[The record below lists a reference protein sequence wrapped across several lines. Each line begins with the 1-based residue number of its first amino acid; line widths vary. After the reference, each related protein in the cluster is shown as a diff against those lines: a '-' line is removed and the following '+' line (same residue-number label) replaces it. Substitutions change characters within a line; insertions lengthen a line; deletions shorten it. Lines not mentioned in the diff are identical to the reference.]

1 MKRIKSLI
9 LLLIVLFL
17 VQPWFSLKGADFFN
31 RISLAATSYP
41 FVRVGSPTSPL
52 VVIGSS
58 SDSSYYL
65 NLTFSKLVKNLS
77 AGGTSWSKSISASP
91 SDRVEFRI
99 RIATSGSRTAENIVF
114 HDDLPSKLIFIPN
127 TFKVDGEQKSNS
139 SLDGINLGSLES
151 GKSKIIIFEAWV
163 APDSSF
169 KYTNT
174 DLVNT
179 AYVRA
184 NNMSEISDSAS
195 LEIYR
200 ASVSNPELSI
210 NKWAKNLSKGETQWK
225 SIIQAEPGD
234 LLTFKIKIESVGNV
248 IVKDL
253 VVSDFLPNKV
263 SYQGNMEIDGERV
276 KGKNI
281 TKSFNIGDLS
291 PGKSKTITFEAKI
304 DTGDSF
310 SYGNTTLVNTAM
322 VSGSGVNIIND
333 RAIIKVIKEMVKA
346 VAGGPAMV
354 SAGIAQ
360 NDKIDKSSEAGY
372 SEVGH
377 NDYNDEVDKS
387 SKGRYN
393 IFNHPIL
400 LSLLITFII
409 MTLLFKSYIISFKKW
424 LDKRKKR
431 WAEQRVEK
439 NLQRQIVQIKTEE

>member
-9 LLLIVLFL
+9 LLLIVLLL
-17 VQPWFSLKGADFFN
+17 VQPWFNLKGGDFFN
-31 RISLAATSYP
+31 RISLAAARYP

-58 SDSSYYL
+58 SDSSYYP

-91 SDRVEFRI
+91 SDRVEFKI
-99 RIATSGSRTAENIVF
+99 YIAVSGSSTLE
-114 HDDLPSKLIFIPN
+114 KLIFRDELPPELTLISG
-127 TFKVDGEQKSNS
+127 TFKVNGETKPDGALNR
-139 SLDGINLGSLES
+139 INLANLKS
-151 GKSKIIIFEAWV
+151 GQSKTITFEAWL
-163 APDSSF
+163 APESSF
-169 KYTNT
+169 EYGNT
-174 DLVNT
+174 SLVNT
-179 AYVRA
+179 AYIWA
-184 NNMSEISDSAS
+184 NNISEISDSAS

-291 PGKSKTITFEAKI
+291 PGKSNTITFEAKI
-304 DTGDSF
+304 DSEDSF